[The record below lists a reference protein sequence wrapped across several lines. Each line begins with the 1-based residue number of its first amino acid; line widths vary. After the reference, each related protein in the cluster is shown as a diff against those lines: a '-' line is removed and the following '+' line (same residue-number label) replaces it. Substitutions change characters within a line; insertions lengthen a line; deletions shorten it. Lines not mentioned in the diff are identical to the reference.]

1 VIEIKFY
8 ITTAIDYVNAKPHMG
23 HAYEKIIADFL
34 ARWHRIRG
42 HDVFFLTGTD
52 ENAQKNVK
60 AAEEA
65 GMSIKEFVDKNAER
79 FKDLCRKLDISYDY
93 FIRTTEERHKKIVQR
108 VFQKMYE
115 NGDIYKGKYRGLY
128 CYGCE
133 KFLTEKELVNGK
145 CPIHNREP
153 ELIEEDAYFFKMSKY
168 KDKIVEF
175 LKSGSVIPEGRAK
188 EVLNR
193 IGSDG
198 LKDLCVSRASVDW
211 GVEIPFDKNYRIYV
225 WVDALINYISA
236 LDYPDGENF
245 NRFWP
250 VDVHIIGKDI
260 NWFHSVIW
268 PSILMSIGTELPE
281 NILVHGFVNIGGQKM
296 SKSSGLV
303 VDPIKL
309 IEKYGANALRY
320 FLLREIPMGQD
331 GDFSEYGLVERHNN
345 ELADTFGNFAHRT
358 LTFIKNKFNGKIP
371 NGEVDKDLDIG
382 IRKKIDK
389 IESLWD
395 EFKIRE
401 GLEEVL
407 AIAKIGNEYFQKN
420 QPWKA
425 IKESPDRAENCIYNC
440 ANILKKLTI
449 LFYPVIPSVCK
460 NLSEKINIE
469 INWDELNEPIKP
481 SRIKTPEILF
491 KKLEVFQEDPLSSLD
506 LRVAKIL
513 EVKDHPNADKLYVLK
528 IDCGDERQIISGLK
542 DYYTKEE
549 LMGKKIIVVANLEPA
564 VFRGEES
571 NGMLLAGEDK
581 NGDIGLLFVK
591 DSKPGERIFVEGIK
605 YDPKEIVSIKEF
617 RKVKMFTGSDCVWYK
632 GEKLKTESGE
642 VVGVERVGEGARVT

>member
-1 VIEIKFY
+1 MIEIKFY

>member
-1 VIEIKFY
+1 
-8 ITTAIDYVNAKPHMG
+8 M
-23 HAYEKIIADFL
+23 
-34 ARWHRIRG
+34 
-42 HDVFFLTGTD
+42 
-52 ENAQKNVK
+52 
-60 AAEEA
+60 
-65 GMSIKEFVDKNAER
+65 
-79 FKDLCRKLDISYDY
+79 
-93 FIRTTEERHKKIVQR
+93 
-108 VFQKMYE
+108 
-115 NGDIYKGKYRGLY
+115 
-128 CYGCE
+128 
-133 KFLTEKELVNGK
+133 NGK